1 MNCTWFPGE
10 YLQLVTFPLLPSVLD
25 NTLCVHRAGLCWSF
39 KRRVNEEVNWL
50 TAKHQGEI
58 GNKLITTPNSEVKFS
73 PRSAHVCW
81 RRSGATV
88 CSLGCSP
95 LSLLACCKS
104 LVTVYCWWMPPCT
117 SINHKNLSRNSG
129 PFIFLEKYFPEAP
142 SVSNLFILTF
152 CGGKVGFNVTVCLCV
167 HFLFLLT
174 VATKVWLLAVNPAR
188 RHSRSQMSC
197 RS

>member
-1 MNCTWFPGE
+1 
-10 YLQLVTFPLLPSVLD
+10 
-25 NTLCVHRAGLCWSF
+25 
-39 KRRVNEEVNWL
+39 
-50 TAKHQGEI
+50 
-58 GNKLITTPNSEVKFS
+58 
-73 PRSAHVCW
+73 
-81 RRSGATV
+81 
-88 CSLGCSP
+88 
-95 LSLLACCKS
+95 
-104 LVTVYCWWMPPCT
+104 MPPCT

-197 RS
+197 RSLNRPRKVRSIGQRTWARKHGILNILDIFRVSGKKVHQWMHHTELSTNCKVSKNHIYL